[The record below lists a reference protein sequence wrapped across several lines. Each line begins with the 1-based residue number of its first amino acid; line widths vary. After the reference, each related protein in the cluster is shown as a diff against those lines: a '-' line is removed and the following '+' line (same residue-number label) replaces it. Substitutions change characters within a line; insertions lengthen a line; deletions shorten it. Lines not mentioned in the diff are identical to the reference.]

1 MQLERHLSFTE
12 LQLAIGEW
20 SKENFGAGNVSK
32 VTGQSLFSQN
42 PLTGLVEEVGELNGV
57 TIKHHQG
64 RSGYGPGPAG
74 RAKYR
79 KDRNDAI
86 ADILIFLSDYACRE
100 GVVLHDVLEGTWLK
114 IVSKRTV
121 KPTAEGQENW
131 VAHSHENIEEV
142 DTTGNMAGDLDEYRP
157 FLVDFAKEE
166 KRKRDALQQTGQGW
180 SEPPEEKP
188 VNKIRQVTLSVEEA
202 AGLTRVLDE
211 LLALVDGQPYAKIAP
226 RVAVFKKVLTGE

>member
-1 MQLERHLSFTE
+1 MERERHLSFTE

-20 SKENFGAGNVSK
+20 SKGNFGVENVSK
-32 VTGQSLFSQN
+32 ITGHPLFSQN
-42 PLTGLVEEVGELNGV
+42 SLTGLVEEVGELNGR

-64 RSGYGPGPAG
+64 RSGYGPTPAG

-86 ADILIFLSDYACRE
+86 ADILIFLADYACRE

-131 VAHSHENIEEV
+131 VSHSHENIEEV
-142 DTTGNMAGDLDEYRP
+142 DTTGNMAGDPEYRP

-180 SEPPEEKP
+180 AEPAVEGAA
-188 VNKIRQVTLSVEEA
+188 VGVTLTSQEA
-202 AGLTRVLDE
+202 AELSRVLDE